1 LIFFKLEIVVLSL
14 KHLTKFFYNDMI
26 NSSKK
31 YTCAI
36 ARSTKLIGDKWSL
49 LIMRDAILHKKSRF
63 KEFKSSKEKIATN
76 ILTVRLDFLVK
87 EGFLEKITPLGTK
100 KSTRYIALDK
110 GISSLNIIIEMYL
123 FSIYS
128 IDESI
133 LDDTQIAIKSAII
146 SSPQIFKEKK
156 IEEYLKFAKELRA
169 L

>member
-1 LIFFKLEIVVLSL
+1 
-14 KHLTKFFYNDMI
+14 MI
-26 NSSKK
+26 NSPKK

-36 ARSTKLIGDKWSL
+36 ARSTNQLGDKWSL
-49 LIMRDAILHKKSRF
+49 IIMRDVIVHKKSRF
-63 KEFKSSKEKIATN
+63 KEFRTSKENIATN
-76 ILTVRLDFLVK
+76 ILTNKLNFLVK

-110 GISSLNIIIEMYL
+110 GMLVLPIIIEMYL

-128 IDESI
+128 IDESV
-133 LDDTQIAIKSAII
+133 LDESQIAIKAAITHN
-146 SSPQIFKEKK
+146 PQIFKEKK